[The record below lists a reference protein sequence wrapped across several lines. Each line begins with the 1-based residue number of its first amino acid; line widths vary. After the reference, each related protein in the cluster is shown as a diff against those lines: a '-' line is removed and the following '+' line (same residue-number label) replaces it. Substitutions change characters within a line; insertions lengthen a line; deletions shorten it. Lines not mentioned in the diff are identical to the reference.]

1 VNFFKNFWFVIKTK
15 KNPKLTDTKT
25 KKLIDKHNQLDN
37 KLVESLSKQKMPTAK
52 QIKYIHKLLSPR
64 ERNVIKVLSF
74 LLVVAVVFVVAN
86 SYFLTTD
93 LVPADG
99 GEYTEGLVGSP
110 RFINPILAS
119 INDVDLDIS
128 SVIFNGLLKY
138 DPDEG
143 LIEDLTEEYS
153 ISEDQKT
160 YTFVLRQ
167 DVRWHDGHQFTAD
180 DVLFTFERIKDPNT
194 ESPLYFNFKGSFVEK
209 IDDYTVRF
217 ILDEPFAPF
226 LENLT
231 VGILPAHLWKNI
243 PIQNTHLSEL
253 NLKPIGT
260 GPYKFSVLTKDNR
273 LGNIHT
279 YTLERNEDFFGGL
292 PHIKKVTFKFYI
304 NSEEAVLALN
314 NKNVQAISLLPKD
327 KLDQTTSDRTINFHS
342 LNLPQYTGLFFN
354 PNKNNLLDNTTLRKI
369 LAHGVNKDNIIREV
383 LNSQAQKIDSPILPN
398 SIGYTEDF
406 PKYPFDIDYAK
417 KELETLGWELAT
429 YETPKAE
436 VTETEEGEKA
446 EIVEAEAVYP
456 FQVRQKNKTYLEMDI
471 TTVNQPSSIQIAEMI
486 QKDWQLLGVKVNIK
500 TVETSNI
507 QKEILKNR
515 NYEILLYGEILGYD
529 PDPFPF
535 WHSSQTTYPGLNLA
549 MFANSK
555 ADKLLEEARK
565 TTDNDIRTKNYLEF
579 QKILAEEMPAILLF
593 NPTHTYPQTKKL
605 QGFNNHTIIVPSNRL
620 NNIEHW
626 YLKTKRH
633 F

>member
-1 VNFFKNFWFVIKTK
+1 MNFFKNFWFVIKTK